1 VQIHNSLDGALR
13 RLSLEY
19 DNNSTTSLGAVMRIE
34 SKTSKIIYVSCLT
47 IFLTGL
53 GSWAVLAHQ
62 DVTAP
67 SKADMADA
75 HFAKAAAQ
83 GGMAEIQL
91 GKLAADRGSNA
102 MVKAFGERMVTQHG
116 AAADQLKAAAE
127 QAHIVLP
134 TAVSSKDQQTYD
146 RLARLTGSDFD
157 RAYADDMVQDH
168 EKDVHEFQNEANNGK
183 NSGIRAFAAQTTPMI
198 QQHLNQAREMQKAV
212 SQTSSNRRVPTR
224 AAGR

>member
-1 VQIHNSLDGALR
+1 MQ
-13 RLSLEY
+13 LES
-19 DNNSTTSLGAVMRIE
+19 NI
-34 SKTSKIIYVSCLT
+34 SKIIYVACLT

-62 DVTAP
+62 DAP
-67 SKADMADA
+67 ARKADIADA

-116 AAADQLKAAAE
+116 AAGDQLKAAAQ
-127 QAHIVLP
+127 QANIALP
-134 TAVSSKDQQTYD
+134 TTVSSKDQQTYD
-146 RLARLTGSDFD
+146 RLARLNGSNFN
-157 RAYADDMVQDH
+157 RAYADDMVRDH
-168 EKDVHEFQNEANNGK
+168 EKDLNDFQNEANNGK
-183 NSGIRAFAAQTTPMI
+183 NSSIRAFASQTTPMI

-212 SQTSSNRRVPTR
+212 SQTSSDRRIITH

>member
-1 VQIHNSLDGALR
+1 MQ
-13 RLSLEY
+13 LES
-19 DNNSTTSLGAVMRIE
+19 DI
-34 SKTSKIIYVSCLT
+34 SKIIYVACLT

-62 DVTAP
+62 DAP
-67 SKADMADA
+67 AQSKADIADA

-116 AAADQLKAAAE
+116 AAGDELKAAAQ
-127 QAHIVLP
+127 QANIALP
-134 TAVSSKDQQTYD
+134 TTVSSKDQQTYD
-146 RLARLTGSDFD
+146 RLARLNGSDFD
-157 RAYADDMVQDH
+157 RAYADDMVRDH
-168 EKDVHEFQNEANNGK
+168 EKDLNDFQNEANNGK
-183 NSGIRAFAAQTTPMI
+183 NSSIRAFASQTTPMI

-212 SQTSSNRRVPTR
+212 SQTSSDRRIITH

>member
-1 VQIHNSLDGALR
+1 
-13 RLSLEY
+13 
-19 DNNSTTSLGAVMRIE
+19 MRIE

-75 HFAKAAAQ
+75 HFAKAVAQ

-127 QAHIVLP
+127 QASIVLP
-134 TAVSSKDQQTYD
+134 TTVSSKDQQTYD

-212 SQTSSNRRVPTR
+212 SQTSSNRRVTTR

>member
-1 VQIHNSLDGALR
+1 
-13 RLSLEY
+13 
-19 DNNSTTSLGAVMRIE
+19 MRIE

-53 GSWAVLAHQ
+53 GGWAVLAHQ
-62 DVTAP
+62 DAP
-67 SKADMADA
+67 LPPKADLADA

-91 GKLAADRGSNA
+91 GKLAADHGSNA

-127 QAHIVLP
+127 QAHLVLP
-134 TAVSSKDQQTYD
+134 TTVSAKDQQTYD
-146 RLARLTGSDFD
+146 RLARLNGSDFD
-157 RAYADDMVQDH
+157 RAYAADMVQDH
-168 EKDVHEFQNEANNGK
+168 EKDLNEFHNEANNGR
-183 NSGIRAFAAQTTPMI
+183 NSSIRAFAAQTTPMI

-212 SQTSSNRRVPTR
+212 SQTSSNRRVTTHTT
-224 AAGR
+224 GR

>member
-1 VQIHNSLDGALR
+1 MQ
-13 RLSLEY
+13 
-19 DNNSTTSLGAVMRIE
+19 IE
-34 SKTSKIIYVSCLT
+34 SKLSRIIYVSCLT

-62 DVTAP
+62 DDTAQ

-102 MVKAFGERMVTQHG
+102 TVKAFGERMVVQHG
-116 AAADQLKAAAE
+116 AAGDQLKAAAQ
-127 QAHIVLP
+127 QANIVLP
-134 TAVSSKDQQTYD
+134 TTASSKDQQIYD
-146 RLARLTGSDFD
+146 RLARLNGSDFD
-157 RAYADDMVQDH
+157 RAYADDMVRDH
-168 EKDVHEFQNEANNGK
+168 EQDLNEFQNEANNGK
-183 NSGIRAFAAQTTPMI
+183 NSSIRAFAAQTVPMI

-212 SQTSSNRRVPTR
+212 SQTSSNRRATTH
-224 AAGR
+224 ATGQ

>member
-1 VQIHNSLDGALR
+1 
-13 RLSLEY
+13 
-19 DNNSTTSLGAVMRIE
+19 MRIE
-34 SKTSKIIYVSCLT
+34 STTSKIIYVSCLT

-62 DVTAP
+62 DVTVQ

-91 GKLAADRGSNA
+91 GKLAADRGGNA

-127 QAHIVLP
+127 QAHMMLP
-134 TAVSSKDQQTYD
+134 STVSSKDQQTYD
-146 RLARLTGSDFD
+146 RLARLNGSDFD

-168 EKDVHEFQNEANNGK
+168 EKDLNEFQNEANNGK
-183 NSGIRAFAAQTTPMI
+183 NSSIRAFAAQTTPMI

-212 SQTSSNRRVPTR
+212 SQTSSHRRVTTH
-224 AAGR
+224 ATGR